1 MANPFKGGVRQRG
14 LANRPKGAHMT
25 VQSPERVD
33 NLTSRAV
40 QEMANQLTNQLRRT
54 FPRLGDQGTGTGI
67 FSEIGRGDGSLHDS
81 FREAEPDDE
90 LDSYHD
96 ILNALQPT
104 TGPFYVHTHANRF
117 ERRGVFVPDI
127 PASRQMGSTEAI
139 YARWQVAVLTVELLV
154 RTMLLLGHR
163 PGLVLPGARSG
174 IRIIS
179 PGTPEAGLL
188 RPLAMTRSTD
198 QPDGLEACLTAV
210 ERMST
215 NLEFAVVVSD
225 FLSPGWEAK
234 LRSIGRRIELLV
246 FQIVDPWDL
255 ELPDYRRKARIQQ
268 GGKTVAVNLGSARVR
283 RNFQKLVSRK
293 QAAIAQA
300 IKEARGQHYKLTTD
314 GKPLIEQL
322 LNIFSAQAFGRR
334 MS

>member
-1 MANPFKGGVRQRG
+1 
-14 LANRPKGAHMT
+14 MT
-25 VQSPERVD
+25 VQSPERTD
-33 NLTSRAV
+33 NLTARKI
-40 QEMANQLTNQLRRT
+40 QEMAKRLTNQLRRIL
-54 FPRLGDQGTGTGI
+54 PRLGGQGTGTGI

-90 LDSYHD
+90 IDDYHD
-96 ILNALQPT
+96 TLNALQPAS
-104 TGPFYVHTHANRF
+104 GPFYVHTRANRF

-127 PASRQMGSTEAI
+127 PASRQMGSSEAV
-139 YARWQVAVLTVELLV
+139 YARWQVAVLTTEILV

-163 PGLVLPGARSG
+163 PGLVLPGASCG
-174 IRIIS
+174 IRIIN

-188 RPLAMTRSTD
+188 RPLATIRNTD
-198 QPDGLEACLTAV
+198 QLDGLKTCLTAV

-234 LRSIGRRIELLV
+234 LRSIGQRIELLV
-246 FQIVDPWDL
+246 FQIVDPTDL
-255 ELPDYRRKARIQQ
+255 DLPNYRRKMKIQQ
-268 GGKTVAVNLGSARVR
+268 GGETVIVNLGSARAR
-283 RNFQKLVSRK
+283 RNFRKLASRR
-293 QAAIAQA
+293 QARIAQA
-300 IKEARGQHYKLTTD
+300 IKEAQGQHYKLTTD

-322 LNIFSAQAFGRR
+322 LDIFSVQGFDRR